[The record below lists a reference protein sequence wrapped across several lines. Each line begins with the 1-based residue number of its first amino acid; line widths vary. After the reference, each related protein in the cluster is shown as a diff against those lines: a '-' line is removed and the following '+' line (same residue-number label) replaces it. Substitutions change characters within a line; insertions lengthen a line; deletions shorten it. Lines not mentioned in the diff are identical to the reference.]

1 MQIFGT
7 IKEKDKRFIFHSKKG
22 KKDFILSDG
31 IYTFSENNIFVYIDG
46 VVTDLSDEAN
56 SITKKFKTINKKIA
70 YLYYSGFNLESH
82 IIGSLNIYP

>member
-7 IKEKDKRFIFHSKKG
+7 IKEKDKRFIFYFKKG

-70 YLYYSGFNLESH
+70 
-82 IIGSLNIYP
+82 NINNF